1 MDQTNRTYF
10 ESARFIGSKN
20 SEKNFLESINNKLKD
35 KPEFVQFDDL
45 LIKRLNAQA
54 LESERSMSYFLGRKI
69 SEASVRKFS
78 LGFSEKL
85 DMVTIPISAPDGM
98 TIGFVGRSIEGKQ
111 FKNTDGLP
119 KSKTLFN
126 LHRVKSS
133 RYVYVVESSFD
144 AIRLDQVGI
153 SAVATLGATVSI
165 KQIELLRQ
173 YFNEIF
179 VVADNDEAGMGMAN
193 RLIEKLGGRVS
204 IIKLDKEYKDIG
216 DMDDEA
222 IKNLDYEF
230 DKSIAAMLQ

>member
-1 MDQTNRTYF
+1 
-10 ESARFIGSKN
+10 
-20 SEKNFLESINNKLKD
+20 
-35 KPEFVQFDDL
+35 
-45 LIKRLNAQA
+45 
-54 LESERSMSYFLGRKI
+54 
-69 SEASVRKFS
+69 
-78 LGFSEKL
+78 
-85 DMVTIPISAPDGM
+85 
-98 TIGFVGRSIEGKQ
+98 
-111 FKNTDGLP
+111 
-119 KSKTLFN
+119 
-126 LHRVKSS
+126 
-133 RYVYVVESSFD
+133 VVESSFD
-144 AIRLDQVGI
+144 VIRLDQVGI
-153 SAVATLGATVSI
+153 SAVATLGATVST